1 MADTTT
7 VSLDDR
13 DDESAATLEKTVEAA
28 RARFDRGDHAAVVAL
43 LAKSLERHP
52 RAPGD
57 QPDRALRDLL
67 RVGWTDLGVAY
78 HELGDD
84 VASAEAY
91 RVAVAWGSKV
101 ACGNLLTLAMDGLRW
116 SDARAIAA
124 ELAGF
129 YLPPDELNALRV
141 SSARIYAELGD
152 RDAAGALAAAHA
164 AYLREL
170 ASSDHGRAAA
180 LQRSFLSALDA
191 MLPVAGTDLLA
202 DVRRAIAAPL
212 PSQQLEEMTADDI
225 ATAVRLIGAGKARQL
240 RSLVKKMPALATEP
254 AVMTA
259 VENLPP
265 SGDKTD
271 LQQILRDAT

>member
-1 MADTTT
+1 M
-7 VSLDDR
+7 SLDER
-13 DDESAATLEKTVEAA
+13 DGESAATLEKTVEAA
-28 RARFDRGDHAAVVAL
+28 RARFDEGDHAAVVAL
-43 LAKSLERHP
+43 LTKSLERHP

-57 QPDRALRDLL
+57 QPERELRDLL

-101 ACGNLLTLAMDGLRW
+101 ACGNLLTLAMDAQRW
-116 SDARAIAA
+116 SEARTIAA
-124 ELAGF
+124 DLAGF
-129 YLPPDELNALRV
+129 YLPPDELIALRV

-152 RDAAGALAAAHA
+152 REAAVALAAAHA

-180 LQRSFLSALDA
+180 LQRGFLSALDA
-191 MLPVAGTDLLA
+191 MSPVSGMEVLA
-202 DVRRAIAAPL
+202 EVRKAIAAPL
-212 PSQQLEEMTADDI
+212 PSPLIEEMTADDI
-225 ATAVRLIGAGKARQL
+225 ANAVRLIGAGKARQL
-240 RSLVKKMPALATEP
+240 RSLVNKMPALASEP

-259 VENLPP
+259 VEDLPP

-271 LQQILRDAT
+271 LQQILRDAR